1 MIGKRLLSALC
12 TSVLAAGTV
21 QCMAMQTFPDGA
33 RVAFFGDSIT
43 ANGGAMLRIAA
54 HYREAF
60 PGRNLRFC
68 NCGISGGGLE
78 SAEVYFDDI
87 LAARKPTHVVVAFGV
102 NDSGAMRIDET
113 ADDASAEAKRVEE
126 AAAAF
131 RKRYAALVG
140 RIRSLGAEIVLRT
153 TTPYNEFGDS
163 AVAPVNGRNVAYRR
177 VTDEIR
183 AVARD
188 MGLPLIDDYARMSE
202 LLSGGEDIFAP
213 DRVHPNDYGQWRM
226 AETLLAAQGLKIAPY
241 SPRVELAAKAGL
253 SAWDD
258 LWQRIADVNSCEWIC
273 VRDETLSLEAKLA
286 KVKAWL
292 EENSAKPDANKY
304 VVRIAKGYLRDKP
317 RKAALIAE
325 AESAWAP
332 ADGGMPVSK
341 NIRGHENIG
350 WEGGRSFHLTDG
362 LKDLPRVFIVGD
374 SISGQYRDFVKD
386 ALEGRVN
393 VSWWSSSLCV
403 TSPSYLRFIEI
414 YLDATK
420 YDVIHI
426 NNGLHSLDTP
436 TGDYARELEA
446 AFLLIRKKQPQA
458 KIIWATSTPLKGGR
472 TKKVKELNAA
482 AADVVARVGG
492 IATDDLFALLDPLDR
507 DANWGDEFHH
517 TVETR
522 KMTAKKVTEAI
533 LAEIGIDREDTK

>member
-1 MIGKRLLSALC
+1 MKRLMVAMAALA
-12 TSVLAAGTV
+12 SGVVLA
-21 QCMAMQTFPDGA
+21 
-33 RVAFFGDSIT
+33 
-43 ANGGAMLRIAA
+43 
-54 HYREAF
+54 
-60 PGRNLRFC
+60 
-68 NCGISGGGLE
+68 
-78 SAEVYFDDI
+78 
-87 LAARKPTHVVVAFGV
+87 
-102 NDSGAMRIDET
+102 
-113 ADDASAEAKRVEE
+113 
-126 AAAAF
+126 
-131 RKRYAALVG
+131 
-140 RIRSLGAEIVLRT
+140 
-153 TTPYNEFGDS
+153 
-163 AVAPVNGRNVAYRR
+163 
-177 VTDEIR
+177 
-183 AVARD
+183 
-188 MGLPLIDDYARMSE
+188 
-202 LLSGGEDIFAP
+202 
-213 DRVHPNDYGQWRM
+213 
-226 AETLLAAQGLKIAPY
+226 
-241 SPRVELAAKAGL
+241 
-253 SAWDD
+253 
-258 LWQRIADVNSCEWIC
+258 
-273 VRDETLSLEAKLA
+273 
-286 KVKAWL
+286 
-292 EENSAKPDANKY
+292 
-304 VVRIAKGYLRDKP
+304 
-317 RKAALIAE
+317 
-325 AESAWAP
+325 AP

-458 KIIWATSTPLKGGR
+458 KIIWATSTPLKGKR

-482 AADVVARVGG
+482 AATVVARVGG

-507 DANWGDEFHH
+507 ETNWADEFHH
-517 TVETR
+517 KVETR